1 MTIIGG
7 GSTQQSLVL
16 ADGWEGFKQYMT
28 ADISM
33 SESTPI
39 SFSLRYAK
47 DNSICR
53 VVSRG
58 EYDIVSRTFVPEF
71 KKMFIEMSLSGLRGS
86 ESSYKYEKGDEYEMY
101 GDAWMT
107 FNDQKVGDIFNINR
121 QNYIL

>member
-1 MTIIGG
+1 MILTL
-7 GSTQQSLVL
+7 SSVSLRL
-16 ADGWEGFKQYMT
+16 IFQLEQMY
-28 ADISM
+28 
-33 SESTPI
+33 PI

-121 QNYIL
+121 QNYIFVK